1 MPAPRR
7 WPWRPRAGCS
17 GRRASSR
24 RRPCPWP
31 RSPSPRA
38 SPASAASTPPSAP
51 CIAARPAPCAGG
63 ECHLTA
69 VAVRCLSMWE
79 DTMASIRR
87 EVMVEAAPEVV
98 WDAIRDV
105 GAVHKRLAPG
115 FVVDTRLEEG
125 ARIVTFGNGVV
136 ARELIVDVDEV
147 GRRLVWSVVG
157 GRMTHH
163 NASLQVFAESAGS
176 RVVWIADLLPNE
188 VAPYIAGMID
198 QGMAVMKKTMEAR
211 AAGS

>member
-1 MPAPRR
+1 
-7 WPWRPRAGCS
+7 
-17 GRRASSR
+17 
-24 RRPCPWP
+24 
-31 RSPSPRA
+31 
-38 SPASAASTPPSAP
+38 
-51 CIAARPAPCAGG
+51 
-63 ECHLTA
+63 
-69 VAVRCLSMWE
+69 
-79 DTMASIRR
+79 MASIHR
-87 EVMVEAAPEVV
+87 EVIVEAAPELV

-105 GAVHKRLAPG
+105 GAVHERLAPG

-136 ARELIVDVDEV
+136 ARELIVDVDETT
-147 GRRLVWSVVG
+147 RRLVWSVVG

-163 NASLQVFAESAGS
+163 NASLQVFAESGTKS

-211 AAGS
+211 AGGS